1 MENKKEM
8 TIPNVSAATDAE
20 QSLSKC
26 TDNSIV
32 NQDTDFKGYEQSF
45 EEMQREILRQLDPS
59 YLKTVSMTTLYDT
72 VFEVQTPLIDGL
84 LQRGTYLFVGSPKVG
99 KSFMMAQLAYHIS
112 TGTPLWE
119 YKVRKATVLYFA
131 LEDDYPRLQKR
142 LFQMF
147 GAKETGN
154 LYFATECKTVNGGLE
169 EQIRGFMREHPD
181 TGLIIIDTLKRVRE
195 AGGADYS
202 YASDYDVVAR
212 LKALADSYKVSML
225 IVHHTR
231 KQKSEDIFDMISG
244 TNGLMGAADGAFVL
258 SKDKRT
264 SNNATL
270 DVAGRDQ
277 QDMKIHL
284 VRDSERLV
292 WNFAKSE
299 TEMWKEPPEPLLEKI
314 ADTLFSESDR
324 WEGTASEL
332 CERLAVD
339 IKPNVLSL
347 RLSINASAIFNHAVN
362 FYHLPSNPAQKA
374 GNMGKEEHRE
384 MLFWTKEEYLKFAD
398 VMMDEPVSYYAFEIL
413 YWCGLRMGELLALTP
428 ADFNFET
435 QTLRINKSYQ
445 RLHREDV
452 ITPPKTLKSNRTIKM
467 PQFLCD
473 EMQDYLKMLYEPK
486 EDERIFT
493 ISKSYLHH
501 EMNRGSKISGVKR
514 IRVHDLRH
522 SHVSL
527 LINMGFTV
535 LAIADRMGHES
546 IDITYRYAH
555 LFPSEQTQMAEQLDI
570 ERMEKSN
577 GEESGQ

>member
-1 MENKKEM
+1 
-8 TIPNVSAATDAE
+8 
-20 QSLSKC
+20 
-26 TDNSIV
+26 
-32 NQDTDFKGYEQSF
+32 
-45 EEMQREILRQLDPS
+45 
-59 YLKTVSMTTLYDT
+59 
-72 VFEVQTPLIDGL
+72 
-84 LQRGTYLFVGSPKVG
+84 
-99 KSFMMAQLAYHIS
+99 
-112 TGTPLWE
+112 
-119 YKVRKATVLYFA
+119 
-131 LEDDYPRLQKR
+131 
-142 LFQMF
+142 
-147 GAKETGN
+147 
-154 LYFATECKTVNGGLE
+154 
-169 EQIRGFMREHPD
+169 MREHPD

-347 RLSINASAIFNHAVN
+347 RLSINASRLFRDYGIRYQNSRTHDGRKVA
-362 FYHLPSNPAQKA
+362 LW
-374 GNMGKEEHRE
+374 KE
-384 MLFWTKEEYLKFAD
+384 T
-398 VMMDEPVSYYAFEIL
+398 
-413 YWCGLRMGELLALTP
+413 
-428 ADFNFET
+428 
-435 QTLRINKSYQ
+435 
-445 RLHREDV
+445 
-452 ITPPKTLKSNRTIKM
+452 
-467 PQFLCD
+467 
-473 EMQDYLKMLYEPK
+473 
-486 EDERIFT
+486 
-493 ISKSYLHH
+493 
-501 EMNRGSKISGVKR
+501 
-514 IRVHDLRH
+514 
-522 SHVSL
+522 
-527 LINMGFTV
+527 
-535 LAIADRMGHES
+535 
-546 IDITYRYAH
+546 
-555 LFPSEQTQMAEQLDI
+555 EQTA
-570 ERMEKSN
+570 
-577 GEESGQ
+577 

>member
-1 MENKKEM
+1 MDSHK
-8 TIPNVSAATDAE
+8 PSLHQGCHAADAV
-20 QSLSKC
+20 QHVVISGDHK
-26 TDNSIV
+26 
-32 NQDTDFKGYEQSF
+32 
-45 EEMQREILRQLDPS
+45 ILAVP
-59 YLKTVSMTTLYDT
+59 
-72 VFEVQTPLIDGL
+72 PDGL
-84 LQRGTYLFVGSPKVG
+84 DEGSGGRVNHHRLNVIALGQAFKLG
-99 KSFMMAQLAYHIS
+99 K
-112 TGTPLWE
+112 
-119 YKVRKATVLYFA
+119 
-131 LEDDYPRLQKR
+131 
-142 LFQMF
+142 
-147 GAKETGN
+147 
-154 LYFATECKTVNGGLE
+154 

-347 RLSINASAIFNHAVN
+347 RLSINAS
-362 FYHLPSNPAQKA
+362 
-374 GNMGKEEHRE
+374 R
-384 MLFWTKEEYLKFAD
+384 LFRDYG
-398 VMMDEPVSYYAFEIL
+398 I
-413 YWCGLRMGELLALTP
+413 R
-428 ADFNFET
+428 
-435 QTLRINKSYQ
+435 YQ
-445 RLHREDV
+445 N
-452 ITPPKTLKSNRTIKM
+452 SRT
-467 PQFLCD
+467 
-473 EMQDYLKMLYEPK
+473 
-486 EDERIFT
+486 
-493 ISKSYLHH
+493 
-501 EMNRGSKISGVKR
+501 
-514 IRVHDLRH
+514 HDGRK
-522 SHVSL
+522 VSL
-527 LINMGFTV
+527 WKET
-535 LAIADRMGHES
+535 
-546 IDITYRYAH
+546 
-555 LFPSEQTQMAEQLDI
+555 EQTA
-570 ERMEKSN
+570 
-577 GEESGQ
+577 

>member
-202 YASDYDVVAR
+202 NEKDVANTY
-212 LKALADSYKVSML
+212 LLS
-225 IVHHTR
+225 
-231 KQKSEDIFDMISG
+231 
-244 TNGLMGAADGAFVL
+244 NGEV
-258 SKDKRT
+258 T
-264 SNNATL
+264 ATL
-270 DVAGRDQ
+270 YYQPVISAVQFEND
-277 QDMKIHL
+277 L
-284 VRDSERLV
+284 
-292 WNFAKSE
+292 
-299 TEMWKEPPEPLLEKI
+299 
-314 ADTLFSESDR
+314 TLFR
-324 WEGTASEL
+324 TT
-332 CERLAVD
+332 
-339 IKPNVLSL
+339 KP
-347 RLSINASAIFNHAVN
+347 
-362 FYHLPSNPAQKA
+362 PA
-374 GNMGKEEHRE
+374 GNPDYYTPD
-384 MLFWTKEEYLKFAD
+384 FVLKFASSED
-398 VMMDEPVSYYAFEIL
+398 DEEYAIFDAKFSSRANIKKHSLPEVIRKYSCEISAASRSSAPKMVWVLQGRVNGSENAIWKYHNSQLASTYRPITSFGIVSINTAVEI
-413 YWCGLRMGELLALTP
+413 R
-428 ADFNFET
+428 
-435 QTLRINKSYQ
+435 Q
-445 RLHREDV
+445 RLWNE
-452 ITPPKTLKSNRTIKM
+452 
-467 PQFLCD
+467 
-473 EMQDYLKMLYEPK
+473 
-486 EDERIFT
+486 
-493 ISKSYLHH
+493 
-501 EMNRGSKISGVKR
+501 
-514 IRVHDLRH
+514 IR
-522 SHVSL
+522 SSISL
-527 LINMGFTV
+527 L
-535 LAIADRMGHES
+535 
-546 IDITYRYAH
+546 
-555 LFPSEQTQMAEQLDI
+555 Q
-570 ERMEKSN
+570 
-577 GEESGQ
+577 

>member
-1 MENKKEM
+1 
-8 TIPNVSAATDAE
+8 
-20 QSLSKC
+20 
-26 TDNSIV
+26 
-32 NQDTDFKGYEQSF
+32 
-45 EEMQREILRQLDPS
+45 
-59 YLKTVSMTTLYDT
+59 
-72 VFEVQTPLIDGL
+72 
-84 LQRGTYLFVGSPKVG
+84 
-99 KSFMMAQLAYHIS
+99 MMAQLAYHIS
-112 TGTPLWE
+112 TGTQLWE

-131 LEDDYPRLQKR
+131 LEDDYQRLQKR

-258 SKDKRT
+258 SKDKRI

-314 ADTLFSESDR
+314 ADTLFRKVTD
-324 WEGTASEL
+324 
-332 CERLAVD
+332 
-339 IKPNVLSL
+339 
-347 RLSINASAIFNHAVN
+347 
-362 FYHLPSNPAQKA
+362 
-374 GNMGKEEHRE
+374 GKELLRN
-384 MLFWTKEEYLKFAD
+384 FAK
-398 VMMDEPVSYYAFEIL
+398 
-413 YWCGLRMGELLALTP
+413 GLRW
-428 ADFNFET
+428 
-435 QTLRINKSYQ
+435 I
-445 RLHREDV
+445 
-452 ITPPKTLKSNRTIKM
+452 
-467 PQFLCD
+467 
-473 EMQDYLKMLYEPK
+473 
-486 EDERIFT
+486 
-493 ISKSYLHH
+493 
-501 EMNRGSKISGVKR
+501 
-514 IRVHDLRH
+514 
-522 SHVSL
+522 
-527 LINMGFTV
+527 
-535 LAIADRMGHES
+535 
-546 IDITYRYAH
+546 
-555 LFPSEQTQMAEQLDI
+555 
-570 ERMEKSN
+570 
-577 GEESGQ
+577 

>member
-244 TNGLMGAADGAFVL
+244 TNGLMGATDGAFVL

-347 RLSINASAIFNHAVN
+347 RLSINAS
-362 FYHLPSNPAQKA
+362 
-374 GNMGKEEHRE
+374 R
-384 MLFWTKEEYLKFAD
+384 LFRDYG
-398 VMMDEPVSYYAFEIL
+398 I
-413 YWCGLRMGELLALTP
+413 R
-428 ADFNFET
+428 
-435 QTLRINKSYQ
+435 YQ
-445 RLHREDV
+445 N
-452 ITPPKTLKSNRTIKM
+452 SRT
-467 PQFLCD
+467 
-473 EMQDYLKMLYEPK
+473 
-486 EDERIFT
+486 
-493 ISKSYLHH
+493 
-501 EMNRGSKISGVKR
+501 
-514 IRVHDLRH
+514 HDGRK
-522 SHVSL
+522 VSL
-527 LINMGFTV
+527 WKET
-535 LAIADRMGHES
+535 
-546 IDITYRYAH
+546 
-555 LFPSEQTQMAEQLDI
+555 EQTA
-570 ERMEKSN
+570 
-577 GEESGQ
+577 

>member
-1 MENKKEM
+1 MTEKEK
-8 TIPNVSAATDAE
+8 TAPVVSVGADTE
-20 QSLSKC
+20 QSLNVC
-26 TDNSIV
+26 NDSI
-32 NQDTDFKGYEQSF
+32 TDFNEDGKSLDDYLEK
-45 EEMQREILRQLDPS
+45 MQKEFLQQLDPS
-59 YLKTVSMTTLYDT
+59 HLKTISMRELYNT
-72 VFEVQTPLIDGL
+72 VYQSKPSLIDGL
-84 LQRGTYLFVGSPKVG
+84 LYPGTYIFAGAPKLG
-99 KSFMMAQLAYHIS
+99 KSFLMAQLAYHIS

-347 RLSINASAIFNHAVN
+347 RLSINAS
-362 FYHLPSNPAQKA
+362 
-374 GNMGKEEHRE
+374 R
-384 MLFWTKEEYLKFAD
+384 LFRDYG
-398 VMMDEPVSYYAFEIL
+398 I
-413 YWCGLRMGELLALTP
+413 R
-428 ADFNFET
+428 
-435 QTLRINKSYQ
+435 YQ
-445 RLHREDV
+445 N
-452 ITPPKTLKSNRTIKM
+452 SRT
-467 PQFLCD
+467 
-473 EMQDYLKMLYEPK
+473 
-486 EDERIFT
+486 
-493 ISKSYLHH
+493 
-501 EMNRGSKISGVKR
+501 
-514 IRVHDLRH
+514 HDGRK
-522 SHVSL
+522 VSL
-527 LINMGFTV
+527 WKET
-535 LAIADRMGHES
+535 
-546 IDITYRYAH
+546 
-555 LFPSEQTQMAEQLDI
+555 EQTA
-570 ERMEKSN
+570 
-577 GEESGQ
+577 